1 MQKQPFYSCNRFL
14 SIFFASLILSLSLS
28 YFPSM
33 ATQVI
38 PAHSANQLVQQGVN
52 HYQEGEI
59 LTAIEMWQ
67 KALEKTEQPQHQ
79 AIIWENLARAYGQ
92 IGQNQAAINH
102 WNDVIAYY
110 QQENNLQK
118 VGRLLTEQAQ
128 NHSNIGQSRQGIQ
141 LLCGTNILKE
151 DGCQP
156 GTAVYL
162 AQVTGDN
169 EGETAA
175 LGSLGEAYRQ
185 RGKYQEGITF
195 LRAAETK
202 SLPNQRPALLNS
214 LGNTYVGQGNLESSR
229 AESARKR
236 GAENKASEF
245 KKDSDDH
252 YEDAEDKFGEAL
264 AFAQKSN
271 NQWLQLKILLNLTSL
286 YFETEEPAKA
296 EQHWRQAYTLLEKLP
311 NSQNKVYAI
320 IDLVNFG
327 NSVQAGEQGAGSRER
342 ESRECLDL
350 GPEMFSQAE
359 TLLNQAIS
367 IAKSIQD
374 DRSLSFALGKLG
386 HLYECQKDYTQAL
399 AVTQQARLAAKQNR
413 DSLYLWDWQAA
424 RIYLQ
429 QGKEN
434 EALKAYE
441 KAIATLEKI
450 RNDILTANRDLQ
462 FDFRDNINPIY
473 RELAELNLQ
482 RGKVGSALETIDSLK
497 LAEILNYFG
506 NDCEL
511 TLISEERVD
520 ELVGP
525 NTAVF
530 SSLIF
535 ENRTAIVLSLRT
547 DEPKIHWLEVD
558 NNQLRAEIND
568 FRRGLENF
576 SDKTYDLQRSQK
588 LYDWLIRPFEQDLQR
603 GEIKTLVFI
612 QDGILRSVPMAALHD
627 GEKYLVETYSL
638 ATTPSLRLTKLDQ
651 QLERKALI
659 LASTKKSTVEGEF
672 FTLLPNVGKEIR
684 AVKAKVTSNKLLLNE
699 KFTKAALRKDLEED
713 FYPILHIATHAKFG
727 TIPEDTFLVI
737 GNNEKLDLVELE
749 KMLRKFSS
757 SAKPLEL
764 LALTACE
771 TAVGDDRS
779 TLGLGGIAVQSGVRS
794 ALASLWSI
802 PDAPTVDVVRSFY
815 ENLAQ
820 GKTKAEA
827 LQNAQIQM
835 IEQKHHPASWAAF
848 ILIGNWL

>member
-1 MQKQPFYSCNRFL
+1 MKKQPFYSCHRFL
-14 SIFFASLILSLSLS
+14 LIFFASLTLSLFLS

-38 PAHSANQLVQQGVN
+38 PAHSAKQLVQQGVN
-52 HYQEGEI
+52 HHQAGEI
-59 LTAIEMWQ
+59 LKAIEMWR
-67 KALEKTEQPQHQ
+67 KALEKIEQPQHQ
-79 AIIWENLARAYGQ
+79 AIIWENLARAYGE
-92 IGQNQAAINH
+92 IGQNQEAINH
-102 WNDVIAYY
+102 WNQAITYY
-110 QQENNLQK
+110 KQENNLQK
-118 VGRLLTEQAQ
+118 VGRLLTEKAQ
-128 NHSNIGQSRQGIQ
+128 NYSNIGQSRQGIQ
-141 LLCGTNILKE
+141 LLCGTDILKE
-151 DGCQP
+151 DICQP
-156 GTAVYL
+156 GTAVHL

-185 RGKYQEGITF
+185 RGKYEKGIKF
-195 LRAAETK
+195 LQAAKKK

-214 LGNTYVGQGNLESSR
+214 LGNAYVSQGKLESSR
-229 AESARKR
+229 ADSASER
-236 GAENKASEF
+236 GAKNKASEF
-245 KKDSDDH
+245 AKKS
-252 YEDAEDKFGEAL
+252 GEYYLL
-264 AFAQKSN
+264 ARKNFSEGLDLAKEAN

-286 YFETEEPAKA
+286 DFKTKEPAQA
-296 EQHWRQAYTLLEKLP
+296 EQHWQQAYTLLEKLP

-320 IDLVNFG
+320 IDLVDFG
-327 NSVQAGEQGAGSRER
+327 N
-342 ESRECLDL
+342 RECFDL
-350 GPEMFSQAE
+350 GAEELSQAKI
-359 TLLNQAIS
+359 LLNQAVS

-399 AVTQQARLAAKQNR
+399 AVTQQARLAAKQSR

-441 KAIATLEKI
+441 KAITTLKKI

-482 RGKVGSALETIDSLK
+482 REDFDSALETIDSLK

-520 ELVGP
+520 ELIGP
-525 NTAVF
+525 NTAIF

-535 ENRTAIVLSLRT
+535 DNRTAIVLSMPTGEKRM
-547 DEPKIHWLEVD
+547 EWLAED
-558 NNQLRAEIND
+558 NITLTEEINN

-576 SDKTYDLQRSQK
+576 SDKIYDLQRSQK
-588 LYDWLIRPFEQDLQR
+588 LYDWLIRPFEQDLEQ
-603 GEIKTLVFI
+603 EKIKTLVFI

-627 GEKYLVETYSL
+627 GKDFLAQTYSL

-672 FTLLPNVGKEIR
+672 FTLLPNIGKEIR
-684 AVKAKVTSNKLLLNE
+684 AVKAKMTSNKLLLNE
-699 KFTKAALRKDLEED
+699 KFTKDALQKELKED
-713 FYPILHIATHAKFG
+713 FYPIIHIATHAKFG

-737 GNNEKLDLVELE
+737 GNNKKLDLIELE
-749 KMLRKFSS
+749 KIIREFSS

-764 LALTACE
+764 IALTACE

-815 ENLAQ
+815 ENLSQ

-835 IEQKHHPASWAAF
+835 IAEKHHPASWAAF